1 VRDAKTCWPGHLHAL
16 ALLAA
21 LGWSASLIAGGLS
34 FSVSE
39 SVTMAMGSSSNSLH
53 KSSDSSSGDKHARV
67 QGDYRIAEI
76 IEPQERPGMLRLT
89 LREVERPGAD
99 GELFLYVPTKVAG
112 QSGLAVGGIV
122 AAQSRAYGV
131 EFSNGDPRHAFFLVL
146 DDAWHRELQ
155 AKAVL

>member
-1 VRDAKTCWPGHLHAL
+1 VRDARTCSPVHLHAL
-16 ALLAA
+16 VLLAT
-21 LGWSASLIAGGLS
+21 LGWSASLFAGALS
-34 FSVSE
+34 YSVSE

-76 IEPQERPGMLRLT
+76 VEPQERPGMLRLA
-89 LREVERPGAD
+89 LQAVERPGAD
-99 GELFLYVPTKVAG
+99 GDLFLYVPVKVAEE
-112 QSGLAVGGIV
+112 SGLAVGGIV
-122 AAQSRAYGV
+122 AAQPRAYGV
-131 EFSNGDPRHAFFLVL
+131 EFSNGDPRQAFFLVL